1 MRVFGGIAG
10 QSAAQAS
17 VAQRGAVI
25 QAELPTR
32 AIEPGTRIVK
42 VIPPR
47 LVEPY
52 LSGQR
57 SVIAGFVHRAE
68 DCPFRTPADYYQ
80 SLALGYD
87 GSEFA
92 ADMPELFVMRWI
104 AIDMS
109 ASLVTG
115 PPAGSYRMASVPEFF
130 TLPVPIPVGAE
141 MSRITPG
148 AEEFIARYDGQAWLR
163 PLREA

>member
-1 MRVFGGIAG
+1 M
-10 QSAAQAS
+10 
-17 VAQRGAVI
+17 
-25 QAELPTR
+25 
-32 AIEPGTRIVK
+32 VK

-52 LSGQR
+52 LTGQR
-57 SVIAGFVHRAE
+57 LVIAGYLYRAR
-68 DCPFRTPADYYQ
+68 DCPFREPADYYQ

-92 ADMPELFVMRWI
+92 ASMPEIFVMRWI
-104 AIDMS
+104 ALDMS
-109 ASLVTG
+109 ASLVAV
-115 PPAGSYRMASVPEFF
+115 PPAGSYAPVSAIPEFF

-141 MSRITPG
+141 ICRVTADG
-148 AEEFIARYDGQAWLR
+148 EELLARYDGQVWLR

>member
-1 MRVFGGIAG
+1 
-10 QSAAQAS
+10 
-17 VAQRGAVI
+17 VI
-25 QAELPTR
+25 QAELPTSPL
-32 AIEPGTRIVK
+32 EPGTPMVK

-52 LSGQR
+52 LTGQR
-57 SVIAGFVHRAE
+57 SVIAGYVYRAG
-68 DCPFRTPADYYQ
+68 DCACRTPAEYYR

-92 ADMPELFVMRWI
+92 AGMPELFVLRWI
-104 AIDMS
+104 ALDMS
-109 ASLVTG
+109 ASLTL
-115 PPAGSYRMASVPEFF
+115 PPRASRGSLVSTIPEFF

-141 MSRITPG
+141 MTRVAPG
-148 AEEFIARYDGQAWLR
+148 GEEFVGRYDGQLWLR